1 MFRSIRSKPLTPK
14 GRAHMYNWWN
24 KLSVF
29 LVMLLGLSVIV
40 LPCAAKEN
48 HAGTNLISMDIEKEP
63 LRSVLKRISESA
75 DHEITV
81 SENWADM
88 ELTIRLDSVNLEK
101 ALKQIIVALG
111 KPSHVILT
119 DNKKRKTEILIC
131 ADSPS
136 HVEKEREAV
145 KHSRKEATSERV
157 EVVPP
162 EEPGQRGMTEI
173 ELNRLV
179 EKSKQMDMR
188 NEEVIP
194 PDEPGGKG
202 MTERELELLVKQN
215 EVDLRDEEVI
225 PPDEPGE
232 KGMTERELEL
242 LVKQNGRVDAQNA
255 EEMPPDE
262 P

>member
-1 MFRSIRSKPLTPK
+1 
-14 GRAHMYNWWN
+14 
-24 KLSVF
+24 
-29 LVMLLGLSVIV
+29 
-40 LPCAAKEN
+40 
-48 HAGTNLISMDIEKEP
+48 MDIENEP
-63 LRSVLKRISESA
+63 LRSVLERISESA

-88 ELTIRLDSVNLEK
+88 ELSIRLDSVNLEK

-131 ADSPS
+131 AEGPGRIENGKDA
-136 HVEKEREAV
+136 RV
-145 KHSRKEATSERV
+145 KHSRKETTFEEV

-162 EEPGQRGMTEI
+162 EEPGQRGMTES

-179 EKSKQMDMR
+179 EKSKQMDLR

-215 EVDLRDEEVI
+215 EVDLRNEEVI
-225 PPDEPGE
+225 PPDEPGG
-232 KGMTERELEL
+232 KGMTEMELEL
-242 LVKQNGRVDAQNA
+242 LLKQSGRVNAQNA
-255 EEMPPDE
+255 EEMFPDE
-262 P
+262 PVREEEVPGTAPKALEAKQDH